1 MCHFITAVLPASSD
15 IAALS
20 AVAEKHGRRLL
31 PQDNPSVQRKLKAG
45 ENCFLTTA
53 GHCDCGTPL
62 GAHTASTA
70 DDTQA
75 QVRKLR
81 LKGWSETKISR
92 WREQRGEHQAQKAA
106 AARIASETGIAQW
119 QAFLSEA
126 LARND
131 TPYLCLLIHMYDGAL
146 DRDMELLP
154 DRQAVRLRDADVVF
168 LDAMSED
175 VLYEFRA

>member
-1 MCHFITAVLPASSD
+1 MCHFISAVLPASAD
-15 IAALS
+15 IAALT
-20 AVAEKHGRRLL
+20 AVAEKHGRSLR
-31 PQDNPSVQRKLKAG
+31 PHDNPSVRKQLKVG
-45 ENCFLTTA
+45 EGLFLTTP

-62 GAHTASTA
+62 GAHATTAA
-70 DDTQA
+70 DDTHVQI
-75 QVRKLR
+75 RKLR

-92 WREQRGEHQAQKAA
+92 WREQRVEHQTQKSA
-106 AARIASETGIAQW
+106 AARIASKTGIAQW

-146 DRDMELLP
+146 ERDIELSE
-154 DRQAVRLRDADVVF
+154 RRAMNLREADIAF

-175 VLYEFRA
+175 VLYEFKA